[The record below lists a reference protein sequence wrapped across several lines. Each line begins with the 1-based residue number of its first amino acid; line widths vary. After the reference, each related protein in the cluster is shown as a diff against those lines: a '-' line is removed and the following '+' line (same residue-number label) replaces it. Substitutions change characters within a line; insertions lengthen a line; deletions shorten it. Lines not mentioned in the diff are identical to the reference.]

1 MSGSRDDEHDARKIV
16 LARRARFLA
25 AAIAGVGV
33 ACSDPKHP
41 PMPCLEPMADPDA
54 GMDAGG
60 AEPQVCLSVAEP
72 EPQPCLQPLPPPDAG
87 APDSAPVAADPTPPP
102 TTTAKPKKPP
112 HPKPQVADPMPCL
125 SVAPKQPPRKR

>member
-1 MSGSRDDEHDARKIV
+1 MLEADAESV
-16 LARRARFLA
+16 
-25 AAIAGVGV
+25 
-33 ACSDPKHP
+33 P
-41 PMPCLEPMADPDA
+41 EW
-54 GMDAGG
+54 DAGG